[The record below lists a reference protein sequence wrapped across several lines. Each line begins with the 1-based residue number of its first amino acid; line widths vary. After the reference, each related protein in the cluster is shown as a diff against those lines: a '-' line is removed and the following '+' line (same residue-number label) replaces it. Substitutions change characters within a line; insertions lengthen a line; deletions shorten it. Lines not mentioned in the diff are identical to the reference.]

1 MADVYKLTAEEFARY
16 KAELDTLRDTG
27 RKEIARR
34 LDEARS
40 LGDLSENAEYDAAKD
55 DQGRMEA
62 RIAELKTIIENSEI
76 IDANS
81 LSTATVAVG
90 LSVKVFDKTFN
101 EEVVYS
107 IVNAPQADPFENKIS
122 DASPVG
128 AALLGHCVGDVVHV
142 ETPAGMLEFK
152 ILDIFK

>member
-16 KAELDTLRDTG
+16 KEELDTLRDSG
-27 RKEIARR
+27 RKEIAVR

-76 IDANS
+76 IDAS
-81 LSTATVAVG
+81 ALSTATVAVG
-90 LSVKVFDKTFN
+90 LFVKVFDKTFD

-107 IVNAPQADPFENKIS
+107 IVNPPQADPFENKIS
-122 DASPVG
+122 DTSPVG
-128 AALLGHCVGDVVHV
+128 AALIGHAVGDVVNV
-142 ETPAGMLEFK
+142 ETPAGLLEFK
-152 ILDIFK
+152 ILDIFR

>member
-16 KAELDTLRDTG
+16 KNELDTLRDAG
-27 RKEIARR
+27 RKEIAVR

-62 RIAELKTIIENSEI
+62 RIAELKNIIENSEI
-76 IDANS
+76 IDANA

-90 LSVKVFDKTFN
+90 LFVKVFDKTFD

-107 IVNAPQADPFENKIS
+107 IVNPPQADPFDNKIS

-128 AALLGHCVGDVVHV
+128 AALLGHSVGDIVNV

>member
-16 KAELDTLRDTG
+16 KNELDTLRDSG
-27 RKEIARR
+27 RKEIAVR

-76 IDANS
+76 IDAS
-81 LSTATVAVG
+81 ALSTATVAVG

-107 IVNAPQADPFENKIS
+107 IVNPPQADPFDNKIS

-128 AALLGHCVGDVVHV
+128 SALLGHSVGDVVNV

>member
-1 MADVYKLTAEEFARY
+1 MADVYKLTAEEYARY
-16 KAELDTLRDTG
+16 KNELDTLRDSG
-27 RKEIARR
+27 RKEIAVR

-62 RIAELKTIIENSEI
+62 RIVELKTILENSEI
-76 IDANS
+76 IDSNA

-90 LSVKVFDKTFN
+90 LSVKVFDKTFD

-107 IVNAPQADPFENKIS
+107 IVNPPQADPFDNKIS

-128 AALLGHCVGDVVHV
+128 AALIGHSVGDVVNV

>member
-16 KAELDTLRDTG
+16 KNELDTLRDSG
-27 RKEIARR
+27 RKEIAVR

-76 IDANS
+76 IDADN

-90 LSVKVFDKTFN
+90 LFVKVFDKTFN

-107 IVNAPQADPFENKIS
+107 IVNPPQADPFDNKIS

-128 AALLGHCVGDVVHV
+128 AALLGHSVGDVVTV
-142 ETPAGMLEFK
+142 ETPGGAIQFE

>member
-1 MADVYKLTAEEFARY
+1 MAEIYKLTAEEYARY
-16 KAELDTLRDTG
+16 KEELDTLRDSG
-27 RKEIARR
+27 RKEIAVR

-62 RIAELKTIIENSEI
+62 RIVELKTILENSEI
-76 IDANS
+76 IDAS
-81 LSTATVAVG
+81 ALSTATVAVG

-107 IVNAPQADPFENKIS
+107 IVNPPQADPFDNKIS
-122 DASPVG
+122 DTSPVG
-128 AALLGHCVGDVVHV
+128 AALLGHCVGDVVNV
-142 ETPAGMLEFK
+142 ETPAGVIAFE